1 LVNEEKRE
9 EAIVC
14 LSFTP
19 LSFSSSSLLPSSLG
33 GEKEES
39 KSRITRVVIRGA
51 RHLREPLQ
59 AQQFPRKRATQT
71 SPLSKNPLSHSLP
84 LTPSLP
90 PSLSLSLSLFPRSPH
105 LIKHKQATKSSFAL
119 APAALASSAT
129 CSTSA
134 SAAQPFSWQ
143 QPQRRSFASAADA
156 PAARAPTGVP
166 AVDARL
172 SHLADKD
179 VWDEAW
185 AYEPRFG
192 TESDPI
198 VVPALL
204 SERIIGVTD
213 PDDDTL
219 VIWGV
224 VREGEPPKQLVPGG
238 EFFSLKR
245 VAHVDK
251 VGDVLGIAEAK
262 GGPATMH

>member
-1 LVNEEKRE
+1 
-9 EAIVC
+9 
-14 LSFTP
+14 
-19 LSFSSSSLLPSSLG
+19 
-33 GEKEES
+33 
-39 KSRITRVVIRGA
+39 
-51 RHLREPLQ
+51 
-59 AQQFPRKRATQT
+59 
-71 SPLSKNPLSHSLP
+71 
-84 LTPSLP
+84 
-90 PSLSLSLSLFPRSPH
+90 
-105 LIKHKQATKSSFAL
+105 
-119 APAALASSAT
+119 
-129 CSTSA
+129 
-134 SAAQPFSWQ
+134 
-143 QPQRRSFASAADA
+143 
-156 PAARAPTGVP
+156 
-166 AVDARL
+166 
-172 SHLADKD
+172 

-219 VIWGV
+219 VVWGV

-238 EFFSLKR
+238 EFFTLRR